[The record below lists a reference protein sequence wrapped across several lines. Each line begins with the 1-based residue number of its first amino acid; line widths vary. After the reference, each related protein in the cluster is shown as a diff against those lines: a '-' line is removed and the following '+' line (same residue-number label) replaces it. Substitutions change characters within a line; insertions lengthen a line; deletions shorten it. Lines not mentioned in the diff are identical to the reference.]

1 MLKLFPEFLHEIKL
15 MLSITALGGGGIA

>member
-1 MLKLFPEFLHEIKL
+1 MLKLFPEFLREIKL